1 MNDHEVAVAAVDL
14 GASSGRVFLFT
25 LSDGRIVFE
34 PVARFSNGG
43 VFEGERF
50 VWDIRRLYD
59 EIVVGLAKATKR
71 ARETKSELRSVGVD
85 SWAVDYGIL
94 NKDGELVANPTHHRD
109 VRTNGSF
116 KVATDREAPWDLYQR
131 NGIAMLPFNTL
142 FQLIADGE
150 DLLDAKVDKILL
162 VPDLIDYFL
171 SAKMAWEITNASTT
185 QMLTLRRDWDTDL
198 LATFDIPTS
207 LVGPLRQPGS
217 VLGTVNDSAALEQ
230 GVSSELEVIVVA
242 SHDTASAV
250 LAVPASDEHFAYISS
265 GTWSL
270 VGVELDEPLVSED
283 AFSSGYTNELGAFGK
298 TRFLRNVMGF
308 WLLQE
313 VIREYGLE
321 GNDLDAA
328 ALTESALD
336 LPVLRYLVD
345 AQSEELLA
353 PGDMRGRLAKQS
365 GQLGFEVPV
374 TPAQFT
380 RCILDSLALAYRTAI
395 HGIAATT
402 GKRVDVLHIV
412 GGGAMNEALCQ
423 LTANACEIPVVAG
436 PVEGAAIGNALIQFQ
451 ALGVVAS
458 DIWTMRKLVA
468 DSFATKRYEPVPQQ
482 ADQWV
487 QAEALLREH
496 QI

>member
-1 MNDHEVAVAAVDL
+1 VNDNEVAVAAVDL

-59 EIVVGLAKATKR
+59 EIVVGLATATKR

-85 SWAVDYGIL
+85 SWAVDYGIF
-94 NKDGELVANPTHHRD
+94 NKDGDLVANPMHHRD
-109 VRTNGSF
+109 VRTNDSY
-116 KVATDREAPWDLYQR
+116 KVATDRVAPWDLYQR

-142 FQLIADGE
+142 FQLIADGDVLHE
-150 DLLDAKVDKILL
+150 DGVKILL

-185 QMLTLRRDWDTDL
+185 SMLALRRDWDGEL
-198 LATFDIPTS
+198 LARFDIPLS
-207 LVGPLRQPGS
+207 LVGPLSQPGN
-217 VLGTVNDSAALEQ
+217 VLGTVSDPAALEK

-250 LAVPASDEHFAYISS
+250 LAVPASDQHFAYISS

-270 VGVELDEPLVSED
+270 VGVELDEPLISED
-283 AFSSGYTNELGAFGK
+283 AFASGYTNELGAFGK

-313 VIREYGLE
+313 VIREYALE
-321 GNDLDAA
+321 GTELDAA
-328 ALTESALD
+328 TLTASALE

-353 PGDMRGRLAKQS
+353 PGDMRGRLARQS
-365 GQLGFEVPV
+365 EQLGFEVPA

-395 HGIAATT
+395 RGIVATT

-436 PVEGAAIGNALIQFQ
+436 PVEGAAIGNALVQFQ

-468 DSFATKRYEPVPQQ
+468 DSFATKRYEPSIHQ

-496 QI
+496 QL